1 MPVRTAPELR
11 FEAGALSDVTP
22 GGERITVSEIRLSGN
37 RVFAS
42 DVLLAQLRDF
52 KNKSYDLAGLR
63 DLANTLTV
71 FYREA
76 GYSFAKV
83 YVPQQEVGQDGG
95 KVALIFQNVL
105 LMLHN
110 DRKHVF
116 PSTKDFP
123 LPFIRCVFAVAG

>member
-1 MPVRTAPELR
+1 VPVRTAPELR

-83 YVPQQEVGQDGG
+83 YVPQQEVGQDGVELVVLEG
-95 KVALIFQNVL
+95 VYGDISVVGESRSKALVEGYMNRPGFRGGCLV
-105 LMLHN
+105 
-110 DRKHVF
+110 
-116 PSTKDFP
+116 
-123 LPFIRCVFAVAG
+123 